1 MSLRSTPARLILGVL
16 LFSVLILLGLTWWL
30 GWLQKGK
37 AQLRTGSGSAARKAS
52 VFDGM
57 SNFPCADKPT
67 ILLRNEWKAKAPVG
81 EMKRHTPG
89 QLTIHHTATQ
99 QRKNVPIEQK
109 MRSLQSFSQGSS
121 RLANGRLKPSWP
133 DVPYH
138 FYVAVDGMIVEGREI
153 QFVGDTNTDYDP
165 TGHVLVVLEGNF
177 EVEEPTSAQLASL
190 CRVLYWLSGKW
201 NIPAS
206 EIRGHKDYAATACPG
221 VNLEDQLPQFQRK
234 VAEAQRFAR

>member
-1 MSLRSTPARLILGVL
+1 MNPLSTPTRLISVFL
-16 LFSVLILLGLTWWL
+16 LFGVVLLLGLTWWL
-30 GWLQKGK
+30 IWLQEGK
-37 AQLRTGSGSAARKAS
+37 AQPQAGPNGTATEAS
-52 VFDGM
+52 NSDRASKF
-57 SNFPCADKPT
+57 SCAGKPT
-67 ILLRNEWKAKAPVG
+67 ILPRSEWKAKDPIG

-121 RLANGRLKPSWP
+121 RLDNGRMKPTWP

-138 FYVAVDGMIVEGREI
+138 FYVAVDGVIAEGREI

-165 TGHVLVVLEGNF
+165 AGHLLVVLEGNF
-177 EVEEPTSAQLASL
+177 DEEEPTSAQLASL
-190 CRVLYWLSGKW
+190 CRLLYWLSGKW

-221 VNLEDQLPQFQRK
+221 VNLEGQLPQFQRK